1 MGKYHVEV
9 CVASARGLRRSF
21 LRSQWFA
28 VAWIDPL
35 RKYCT
40 KVDGRGGTS
49 PVWNTK
55 FAVTLDGAVAL
66 EDTAVHVEVY
76 SRESLLLRERLEG
89 TARILLKEFL
99 TKVDRSSE
107 PGVAESGSF
116 QLRKKGSAKP
126 RGFVNVSLR
135 VSDRAVDELAPH
147 AGSEGA
153 FGGISTSISKGNPS
167 LYSNADVNQIQPYS
181 YPPPPPQARPQ
192 NYYSQPQFP
201 SDTGRPTTPP
211 PPPPPSNTGFL
222 LSPFAPNAVQ
232 EGGTYWSAPGRASA
246 GARERT
252 MGPGFGVGAAGG
264 AMAAG
269 AFLFGDDFLN
279 AMDYSS
285 GLDGGSSKLPSN
297 SML

>member
-28 VAWIDPL
+28 VAWIDPE

-40 KVDGRGGTS
+40 KVDARGGTS

-55 FAVTLDGAVAL
+55 FVASFDGAVEDAAL
-66 EDTAVHVEVY
+66 HVEVY
-76 SRESLLLRERLEG
+76 GRETLFLRERLEG
-89 TARILLKEFL
+89 TASISLREFL
-99 TKVDRSSE
+99 TKLDRSPE

-116 QLRKKGSAKP
+116 QLRKKGSTKP
-126 RGFVNVSLR
+126 RGFVDLSLR
-135 VSDRAVDELAPH
+135 ISDRAAGEGLAPH
-147 AGSEGA
+147 AGREGA
-153 FGGISTSISKGNPS
+153 FTGISTSISEGNPS

-192 NYYSQPQFP
+192 DYYSQPQFQP
-201 SDTGRPTTPP
+201 NTGRPSTPP

-222 LSPFAPNAVQ
+222 LPPFAPTAAQ
-232 EGGTYWSAPGRASA
+232 EGGTYWSMPGRTSA
-246 GARERT
+246 GARGGT
-252 MGPGFGVGAAGG
+252 MAPGFGMGAAGG
-264 AMAAG
+264 ALAAG

-285 GLDGGSSKLPSN
+285 GLDGGSVTISAN